1 MENNKYKRYGL
12 ILYYLLKIISKTMK
26 IEIIKSSNLIDGQNY
41 VCGFWHNKLVGASL
55 GLINLSEKKAVL
67 ASPSKD
73 GELISIPLEKMGF
86 TMVRGS
92 SGKDSIKSVLKLI
105 KLVKDGHSAGTP
117 LDGPKGPIYEVKPG
131 MLYLAQKSEKALVP
145 VGVAFSDKWI
155 FEKTWDKFQMP
166 KPFSKMVCLIG
177 DPITIPKDANLE
189 DYSNSVK
196 DALFQI
202 DKEAEKILTKNNV
215 SKGD

>member
-105 KLVKDGHSAGTP
+105 KLVKDGYSAGTP

-189 DYSNSVK
+189 D
-196 DALFQI
+196 
-202 DKEAEKILTKNNV
+202 
-215 SKGD
+215 